1 MSTNRYYRGPA
12 SDHFDGTRFFNPDYP
27 STDRGLRDVLKWKF
41 GGKPDRW
48 EPAPRTRQVVPQP
61 SVQGLRVTLVGHASV
76 LVQAA
81 GRNYLFD
88 PVWSERV
95 SPLRFAGPRRFN
107 PPAMTLEQLPRIDAV
122 FVSHNHYDHLDMRT
136 LQWMWRKFKP
146 AIVAPLGNDAV
157 IRRSDRRIA
166 VTTLDW
172 HEGTLLDDE
181 TQVFVVPAN
190 HWSNRWLGDRRMAL
204 WGGFYL
210 KTAAGSV
217 YFAGDTGYGDGRVFR
232 EIRERYGD
240 PDVAL
245 LPIGA
250 YAPRW
255 FMQAQHV
262 DPREAVQIA
271 RDCGA
276 GQSLGLHW
284 GTFRLTDESAQAPQ
298 LALETALDEAGMPR
312 QRFLPMQP
320 GDVWSVAK

>member
-1 MSTNRYYRGPA
+1 MAKNPYYLGPV

-27 STDRGLRDVLKWKF
+27 STDRSLAQLLKWKL
-41 GGKPDRW
+41 GGKPDPWR
-48 EPAPRTRQVVPQP
+48 PVPPVRQVVPAA
-61 SVQGLRVTLVGHASV
+61 SVPGLSVTLVGHASV

-81 GRNYLFD
+81 GKNYLFD
-88 PVWSERV
+88 PVWSERA
-95 SPLRFAGPRRFN
+95 SPLRFAGPRRAN
-107 PPAMTLEQLPRIDAV
+107 PPSIALEKLPPVDAV
-122 FVSHNHYDHLDMRT
+122 FVSHDHYDHLDMRT
-136 LQWMWRKFKP
+136 LRWLWKRFKP
-146 AIVAPLGNDAV
+146 RVLAPLGNDAV
-157 IRRSDRRIA
+157 IRRSDKSIG

-172 HEGTLLDDE
+172 NEGTLLDDA

-232 EIRERYGD
+232 GIQARYGP
-240 PDVAL
+240 PDIAL

-271 RDCGA
+271 KDVGA
-276 GQSLGLHW
+276 RQSLGLHW
-284 GTFRLTDESAQAPQ
+284 GTFRLTDESGQAP
-298 LALETALDEAGMPR
+298 LVDLHAALDEAGIAR

-320 GDVWSVAK
+320 GDTWAG